1 MEELQ
6 NKKSSQAVGFLWLFV
21 IVYFF
26 FYIFPFP
33 LTYIPFIGKVFKFYN
48 QIIEFLTIR
57 TGENIL
63 GLEHIEKVKITGSG
77 DTAFDYLKVFTLV
90 LLSVLVTVLLFLFR
104 TKVNTEKIIVFV
116 RTYARYF
123 LAFMLLS
130 YGFSKFLDGQF
141 SYPSLERLDQKIGD
155 SSPMGLLWTFMGYS
169 QTYAFFG
176 GLCQV
181 TAGFLL
187 FFRRTSVIGS
197 LLAFMVMTNIV
208 VLNFSYDVPVKLFS
222 MHLTL
227 ISLLI
232 LYPNLKNLFCLLFL
246 NKTIKLIPEQSLIK
260 KKEIGYVVL
269 ALKAFVIM
277 GCVFIFSVV
286 AIRSAFD
293 KPPHNLQAIYYP
305 EEFAKKTE
313 NQWEKFIIN
322 NRYATVFY
330 DKKNYED
337 FDTEIDITEQI
348 ILLKSKT
355 DTLSTN
361 KFKYYF
367 SDDNRTMYLSGKF
380 ETDSISATF
389 SVKRKEDFE
398 LVKRNFNW
406 ISEYPYNK

>member
-6 NKKSSQAVGFLWLFV
+6 NKKSSQAVRFLWLFV

-77 DTAFDYLKVFTLV
+77 DTAFDYLK
-90 LLSVLVTVLLFLFR
+90 
-104 TKVNTEKIIVFV
+104 
-116 RTYARYF
+116 
-123 LAFMLLS
+123 LS

-246 NKTIKLIPEQSLIK
+246 NKTIKLVPEQSLIK

-286 AIRSAFD
+286 AIQSVFD
-293 KPPHNLQAIYYP
+293 KPAHNLQAIYYP
-305 EEFAKKTE
+305 KEFTKNETDA
-313 NQWEKFIIN
+313 QWQKFIIN

-380 ETDSISATF
+380 KTDSIAATF